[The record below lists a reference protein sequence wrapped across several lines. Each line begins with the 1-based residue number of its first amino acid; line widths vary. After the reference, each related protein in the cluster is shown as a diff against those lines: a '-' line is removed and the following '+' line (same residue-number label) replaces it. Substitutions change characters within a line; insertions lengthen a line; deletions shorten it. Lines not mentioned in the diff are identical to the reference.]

1 MCVIYSS
8 SLLRDPDATNALA
21 ADDNL
26 NANVQ
31 WGEDEMQAFGRV
43 HEMLRRV
50 AAPSQDTAP
59 PTVDS
64 LISSLQVSG
73 QGTFNSQQWEQLIA
87 LRKCLP
93 PNHAEIFKMCQFSL
107 CAGRVRV
114 KASDFGLAAKLDPRG
129 AF

>member
-1 MCVIYSS
+1 
-8 SLLRDPDATNALA
+8 
-21 ADDNL
+21 
-26 NANVQ
+26 
-31 WGEDEMQAFGRV
+31 MQAFGRV

-93 PNHAEIFKMCQFSL
+93 PKHAEIFKMCQFSL

-114 KASDFGLAAKLDPRG
+114 KASDFGLAAKLDPR
-129 AF
+129 APWVKVA